1 MPQDEKNTL
10 SAYKESILGDREINL
25 SDCPACVMELL
36 ETGELDTAALNHDE
50 RQELRTFLYGAEDD
64 GKPEKAC
71 ATQRRETRFDRINRL
86 MKRFS
91 NGRITTACVD
101 TDNHFFYNG
110 RCFEIDPGLTQYA
123 PKHTRYGDQ
132 YDMDRI
138 MIIECVDHTL
148 HFADQDAHSIED
160 NLVYDLGEIKA

>member
-1 MPQDEKNTL
+1 
-10 SAYKESILGDREINL
+10 
-25 SDCPACVMELL
+25 
-36 ETGELDTAALNHDE
+36 
-50 RQELRTFLYGAEDD
+50 
-64 GKPEKAC
+64 
-71 ATQRRETRFDRINRL
+71 

-110 RCFEIDPGLTQYA
+110 RCFEIDPGLIQYA
-123 PKHTRYGDQ
+123 PKHTRYGDK

-138 MIIECVDHTL
+138 MIIECVDHSL